1 MLFIIFMISNGG
13 VTHTYHYAQNDVYPT
28 SGRLYYL
35 VICNYIRPILGT
47 GTDMLVIKKTCRPGG
62 RL

>member
-1 MLFIIFMISNGG
+1 MHKTTL
-13 VTHTYHYAQNDVYPT
+13 YP
-28 SGRLYYL
+28 GRLYYL

-62 RL
+62 RLQSENARMCVGGMNMYPL